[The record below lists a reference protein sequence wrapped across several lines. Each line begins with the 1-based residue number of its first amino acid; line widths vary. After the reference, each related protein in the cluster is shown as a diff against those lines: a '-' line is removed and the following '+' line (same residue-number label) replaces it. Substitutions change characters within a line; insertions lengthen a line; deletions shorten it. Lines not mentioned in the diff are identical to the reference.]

1 MLFPL
6 TWPLMWPTSL
16 LTSAVGSPKSSET
29 FASNSSVP
37 HGKGLRSTDV
47 HGSRRQTRRTD
58 LWAIHVWKQPNQ
70 AFTDGNKLL
79 TVRGQANCNGLQP
92 TSDGL
97 QPKRE
102 REREVLVHLWVR
114 ILGLGG
120 LQGWLINRKPAPMTP
135 LHVRRRCLSRPHVL
149 LLLLLLLLYDH
160 YYYYYYYCNKE
171 KQLCCEGFQFLF
183 RNALASLMS
192 KTNHQAAAQ
201 TWGPKLVLF

>member
-102 REREVLVHLWVR
+102 RERER
-114 ILGLGG
+114 SPCSSLGANPRSWRSPRVAD
-120 LQGWLINRKPAPMTP
+120 QPQTCT
-135 LHVRRRCLSRPHVL
+135 H
-149 LLLLLLLLYDH
+149 D
-160 YYYYYYYCNKE
+160 
-171 KQLCCEGFQFLF
+171 
-183 RNALASLMS
+183 ALACAPAVPIKASCFVIVIVVI
-192 KTNHQAAAQ
+192 TI
-201 TWGPKLVLF
+201 